1 MSDRNQSQKKRF
13 GVDLGT
19 RTAIL
24 GYSAD
29 SNPMIINAQRGQ
41 ETIPVRMNLTSET
54 TQIGYDVDSK
64 SSNSLRPGQAL
75 GERLLDLSSG
85 DVDISSLPI
94 VQFLAEAKSIWETHV
109 PVETFDSPEVLCVV
123 PAGIGPA
130 ERRFI
135 TSVFNH
141 AGFSS
146 SGVVRSPIPTAII
159 DRSNQELGETLVV
172 ANIGSYWLNAAVLT
186 PKSEPFEYKVNSRI
200 CAAGVG
206 VGSFEEAI
214 VEWLLANFDEQLSN
228 ITFSE
233 LLPYVIDAVERLSQ
247 TTDNQVEF
255 TINDKTV
262 LIDGSV
268 IHRALETTA
277 PEIKRHLEDL
287 FSGLEISPNDI
298 SDVVISGGGS
308 MFPIVQQVFEG
319 YFDQQPRNP
328 THGTPITAPT
338 LGASLLAQQGTES
351 ARADDLLYRDLTIEV
366 IDDQGI
372 QARPISNSPISVGE
386 SQSITLQT
394 TVDDQIYGKVRI
406 GGRHLLTGET
416 EPITTAEITGLPMQ
430 DAGSTSLELTVT
442 PHDQDP
448 TDISCKATI
457 CGSNNLGKHIEITK
471 IQSDFDNGPWFAL
484 PEVDLNAV
492 SIPSR
497 DGQPLQTTTDDYSDI
512 NPIDAIDRV
521 FTIRNELWTVI
532 QNNGDISTDNL
543 RIRLEKLDLGLKR
556 AGVDVIDP
564 DIGEQ
569 VDDRKHL
576 IRSIEPSNRPEGE
589 IIEVTRPGYQVGN
602 VVEEAAHVVISSGPT
617 EDISTPENN

>member
-13 GVDLGT
+13 GVDIGT

-29 SNPMIINAQRGQ
+29 SNPMIINAQEGQ
-41 ETIPVRMNLTSET
+41 ETIPVRMNLSSET
-54 TQIGYDVDSK
+54 TQVGYEVDPK
-64 SSNSLRPGQAL
+64 SSSSLRPGQAF
-75 GERLLDLSSG
+75 GERLLDLSSS
-85 DVDISSLPI
+85 DVDVKSLPI
-94 VQFLAEAKSIWETHV
+94 VQFLAEAKSIWETHA
-109 PVETFDSPEVLCVV
+109 PTETFDSPEVLCVV
-123 PAGIGPA
+123 PAGIGPD
-130 ERRFI
+130 ERKFI

-146 SGVVRSPIPTAII
+146 AGVVRSPIPTTII
-159 DRSNQELGETLVV
+159 DRSNQELGEPLVV

-186 PKSEPFEYKVNSRI
+186 PKPDAFEYEIHSRI

-228 ITFSE
+228 TTFSE
-233 LLPYVIDAVERLSQ
+233 LLPYVVDAVERLSK
-247 TTDNQVEF
+247 TSDNQVEF
-255 TINDKTV
+255 TINGKTV

-277 PEIKRHLEDL
+277 PEIKCHLKDL
-287 FSGLEISPNDI
+287 FSAANLSPEDI

-319 YFDQQPRNP
+319 YFGQQPRNP
-328 THGTPITAPT
+328 DHGTPVTAPT
-338 LGASLLAQQGTES
+338 LGASLLAQRDKEIKQV
-351 ARADDLLYRDLTIEV
+351 DNLLYRDLTVEV
-366 IDDQGI
+366 ISDKGI

-442 PHDQDP
+442 PHNQDP
-448 TDISCKATI
+448 TDISCEATI
-457 CGSNNLGKHIEITK
+457 CGSNNLGEHIEITK

-484 PEVDLNAV
+484 SGVDLNAV
-492 SIPSR
+492 SIPTR
-497 DGQPLQTTTDDYSDI
+497 DSQPLQTTPDDYSDI

-532 QNNGDISTDNL
+532 QNNGDMSADDL
-543 RIRLEKLDLGLKR
+543 QIRLEKLDLGLKR

-564 DIGEQ
+564 EIGEQ

-576 IRSIEPSNRPEGE
+576 IRSMRPSNRPEGE

-602 VVEEAAHVVISSGPT
+602 VVEEAAHVAISSGPT
-617 EDISTPENN
+617 EDISTPEDN